1 MQPEVTPRH
10 PTRPAVILAA
20 LAALLTVGL
29 CALAGAASSR
39 LAQAADYPGATRL
52 ADDTLVRYTPSLVIR
67 RTSSYRT
74 SDPFPAV
81 YNWYSRRF
89 QLGPES
95 HAQSNCILMARSYT
109 TLWLLKEQVTVTV
122 CGTPNGQMMF
132 VSRSGVLRLPW

>member
-1 MQPEVTPRH
+1 MQPEAPPRRRAH
-10 PTRPAVILAA
+10 VLITMGIVLLA
-20 LAALLTVGL
+20 GL
-29 CALAGAASSR
+29 CALAGLASSQLSR
-39 LAQAADYPGATRL
+39 AADYPGATRM
-52 ADDTLVRYTPSLVIR
+52 ADDTLVRYLPSFVIR

-81 YNWYSRRF
+81 YNWYSQRF

-109 TLWLLKEQVTVTV
+109 TLWLLNEQVTVTV

-132 VSRSGVLRLPW
+132 VSRSGVLRMPW

>member
-1 MQPEVTPRH
+1 MQPDVTPR
-10 PTRPAVILAA
+10 RLVRVLAA
-20 LAALLTVGL
+20 MGIVLLAGL
-29 CALAGAASSR
+29 CALAGLASSQ
-39 LAQAADYPGATRL
+39 LSQAADYPGATRL

-81 YNWYSRRF
+81 YNWYSQRF

-109 TLWLLKEQVTVTV
+109 TLWLFNEQVTVTV

-132 VSRSGVLRLPW
+132 VSRSGVLRMPW